1 MRYLSEWMELTIE
14 IAIVLVGVATLKL
27 VYDLYKVIKEK

>member
-1 MRYLSEWMELTIE
+1 MRYIPEWLEVVLKVMIFVITVF
-14 IAIVLVGVATLKL
+14 AIKL